1 MLQFFSFC
9 NSRPATGHFQEMLQ
23 ELNGPEK
30 KLKLKSVAPRYI
42 EMHTCNI
49 LDYYFVVNTISY
61 GQLYII
67 ILQ

>member
-1 MLQFFSFC
+1 MQTAYASIFF
-9 NSRPATGHFQEMLQ
+9 SRPATGHFQEMLQ

-49 LDYYFVVNTISY
+49 RLLFCGEHYIIWTA
-61 GQLYII
+61 LYII
-67 ILQ
+67 LQ